1 MTKLH
6 REDMKSA
13 NQTRAAWLFSVRQVT
28 IRWLFFTISLGILV
42 ADGDRVL
49 AQNTEVQLLKVA
61 ETATHVEYKISNPQ
75 LQILPPFELPV
86 AVLQGSADIQIL
98 SQQVRSI
105 PTPIDSIQAKAWALK
120 SIQVPVVETVFV
132 GSFRGQ
138 DIASVVLHV
147 ARFSPNQPNVPNQ
160 ANQRNAA
167 NTSSWGAASSEITR
181 ELHIRVGKT
190 AISPDIDHWEG
201 QQLDKRPQS

>member
-1 MTKLH
+1 MVTFCTTDSLG
-6 REDMKSA
+6 
-13 NQTRAAWLFSVRQVT
+13 WLY
-28 IRWLFFTISLGILV
+28 FTVSLGILV
-42 ADGDRVL
+42 ADENRVW
-49 AQNTEVQLLKVA
+49 AQNTGVQLLKVA
-61 ETATHVEYKISNPQ
+61 ETATHIEYKLSNPQ

-120 SIQVPVVETVFV
+120 STQVPVVETGFV

-147 ARFSPNQPNVPNQ
+147 ARFSPNQV
-160 ANQRNAA
+160 NQRNAA

-181 ELHIRVGKT
+181 SCTYGWVKRVFRL
-190 AISPDIDHWEG
+190 I
-201 QQLDKRPQS
+201 